1 MTELEPEEELAVLDM
16 YAKLVDAR
24 IKQLRAALP
33 ELMRQQRVK
42 LRAVE
47 AADGTEVANI
57 RYSPGNVTAKI
68 TDEAAAVRWCGTVHP
83 GEVEEVVTIRPAF
96 RKLLL
101 EYSAKSGHPG
111 EAGVDPRTG
120 ERLDFIVVERGTPY
134 VKVEPTEQGRERVRA
149 LAGGSPREILS

>member
-16 YAKLVDAR
+16 YVKLLGER
-24 IKQLRAALP
+24 IKQLRGELP
-33 ELMRQQRVK
+33 DRMRAQKVK
-42 LRAVE
+42 LRPVE
-47 AADGTEVANI
+47 SADGTEVANV
-57 RYSPGNVTAKI
+57 RYSPGNISAKI
-68 TDEAAAVRWCGTVHP
+68 TDEEAAVRWCGAVHP
-83 GEVEEVVTIRPAF
+83 GEVEEVVAIRPAF

-101 EYSAKSGHPG
+101 EYSAKAGRPG

-120 ERLDFIVVERGTPY
+120 ARLDFIVVERGTPY